1 MVCYYQNNNHL
12 RIKFITAA
20 ISLALI
26 PWHAVAVHDGTITA
40 GGHDQITLTPGE
52 QYTDT
57 ISGRGMV
64 LDAYYTGGKI
74 SGDNVDIS
82 INRTG
87 FYGIDYIA
95 LRAYNG
101 GQIWLT
107 NSDVDLTTFRQSYS
121 YNDRVFVAKDA
132 GTQVNIASSTLRSHA
147 SLGEVSNG
155 ASAVIDNSTASAGL
169 GVNVTGVGSHL
180 DIINDSDITI
190 RGDHRDTYQAGIRGA
205 GGATLNIENSR
216 ITVLDN
222 GYYSGATTP
231 RNPNAIVVTNV
242 YTPDEIAT
250 RAILNNLIIETK
262 GYQSDAINVTSGN
275 ASAVMNNLTIVTR
288 GLGAY
293 GLYIDNTNNLASTIS
308 NSSIETF
315 GYSGMGAYAIG
326 KTELTLD
333 NVDITTHGYRSTGL
347 QASVGGTDSNQPT
360 ILTASNIDIVMS
372 GKDSSGVVNNEAR
385 TYLNDIRLTLSGDTS
400 TALSVGTTG
409 LETIARIDNLTA
421 LVSGNNSTGMFLG
434 GNPDIRFNN
443 NGINMTGNNSHGLQ
457 VGYLRYNASS
467 ALPMVDSHIET
478 QDGYAVQTINADFN
492 LDMTRSTLTGRSGGE
507 AGVAI
512 SVEDNGTVQSGV
524 VNIAAS
530 DNSHIFG
537 DAVSQSANAA
547 ALNLTLETSST
558 MTGRIVRG
566 YSMALDDTSRWNV
579 TGDSDIA
586 TLDNSGTVAFTS
598 PGDEGVF
605 RTVTVGN
612 YLGGGTLIMNT
623 ALGDDSSAT
632 DRLVVTGDTAG
643 TTKLYV
649 NNFRGTG
656 TTTVNGIEVI
666 SVGGQS
672 DGLFTLENR
681 ALAGA
686 YEYFLHQ
693 DDGDWYL
700 RSALAPE
707 PPMPEEPEDPVAETP
722 EQPDDIPPA
731 EAPVTPAVPTPE
743 PTPAPAPAQKPQIY
757 RPEAGAYLANMA
769 AANRLFS
776 HSLKDREGHAQDS
789 SMWLRQLAFRSE
801 SHDGSGQLDMR
812 GNSYVIQGG
821 GELWNGQLSEQD
833 RLGVG
838 IMAGYGYSRGNTHS
852 AKTHYDAKNSV
863 HGYSTGAYATWYQNA
878 ESVNGLYVDSWLQYS
893 WLRASVNGEG
903 LVGESYD
910 INGLSGS
917 LESGYR
923 QPLRQSISGGLFIT
937 PQAQIIWSG
946 IKADRHTEVNG
957 TRVDGSGSVQ
967 TRLGLNLS
975 YDALNAQKTGKQFT
989 IYGEVNWLHNTHD
1002 VDVTLDNV
1010 RIEQAGSRNVG
1021 EVKLGLEGQPTD
1033 AFTIWTNL
1041 AQRVGTTS
1049 YNDTSANVGIKY
1061 HF

>member
-1 MVCYYQNNNHL
+1 MS
-12 RIKFITAA
+12 T
-20 ISLALI
+20 
-26 PWHAVAVHDGTITA
+26 
-40 GGHDQITLTPGE
+40 
-52 QYTDT
+52 
-57 ISGRGMV
+57 
-64 LDAYYTGGKI
+64 KI
-74 SGDNVDIS
+74 SGDNVDLYIH
-82 INRTG
+82 RTG
-87 FYGIDYIA
+87 FAGIEYTA

-107 NSDVDLTTFRQSYS
+107 NSDIDLTTFRQSYS
-121 YNDRVFVAKDA
+121 YNDRVFMAKDA
-132 GTQVNIASSTLRSHA
+132 GTQVNIASSTLYSHA

-155 ASAVIDNSTASAGL
+155 ASAVIDNSTVSAGL
-169 GVNVTGVGSHL
+169 GVTVTGAGSRL

-190 RGDHRDTYQAGIRGA
+190 RGDHSEPYQAGIRVT

-231 RNPNAIVVTNV
+231 RNPEAIEITNV
-242 YTPDEIAT
+242 YTPNELAT
-250 RAILNNLIIETK
+250 RANLNNLIIETK
-262 GYQSDAINVTSGN
+262 GYQSNAINVTSGN
-275 ASAVMNNLTIVTR
+275 ASAAMNNLTIVTR

-293 GLYIDNTNNLASTIS
+293 GLYIDNTNNVASTIS

-315 GYSGMGAYAIG
+315 GYSGMGAFAVG
-326 KTELTLD
+326 KTKLTLD

-372 GKDSSGVVNNEAR
+372 GKDSRGVVNNEAR

-434 GNPDIRFNN
+434 ANPDITFNN
-443 NGINMTGNNSHGLQ
+443 NSINMTGNNSHGLQ
-457 VGYLRYNASS
+457 VGYRLLNSS
-467 ALPMVDSHIET
+467 SELPVFDSRIET
-478 QDGYAVQTINADFN
+478 RDGYAVQSINANLN
-492 LDMTRSTLTGRSGGE
+492 LDLTRSVLTGRSDGE
-507 AGVAI
+507 TGIAV
-512 SVEDNGTVQSGV
+512 SVEDSGSFQSGV

-547 ALNLTLETSST
+547 ALNLTLDTSST

-579 TGDSDIA
+579 TGDSDIT

-605 RTVTVGN
+605 RTITVGN
-612 YLGGGTLIMNT
+612 YRGGGTLIMNT

-632 DRLVVTGDTAG
+632 DRLIVTGDTAG

-649 NNFRGTG
+649 NNFHGTG

-707 PPMPEEPEDPVAETP
+707 PPTPEEPELPAEPEDPVEETPQPPQTP
-722 EQPDDIPPA
+722 EQPGDTPPV
-731 EAPVTPAVPTPE
+731 EAPETPAVPTPE
-743 PTPAPAPAQKPQIY
+743 PTPAPVQKPQIY

-776 HSLKDREGHAQDS
+776 HSLKDREGRAQDS

-801 SHDGSGQLDMR
+801 SHDGSGQLQMR

-821 GELWNGQLSEQD
+821 GELWNGQFSEQD

-878 ESVNGLYVDSWLQYS
+878 ESGNGLYVDSWLQYS

-903 LVGESYD
+903 LVGESYN
-910 INGLSGS
+910 ISGLSGS

-923 QPLRQSISGGLFIT
+923 QPLRQNINGALFIT
-937 PQAQIIWSG
+937 PQAQVIWSG
-946 IKADRHTEVNG
+946 IKADRHEEVNG
-957 TRVDGSGSVQ
+957 TQVDGSGSVQ

-975 YDALNAQKTGKQFT
+975 YDALNAQTNGKQFT
-989 IYGEVNWLHNTHD
+989 VYSEVNWLHNTHV
-1002 VDVTLDNV
+1002 VDVALDNV
-1010 RIEQAGSRNVG
+1010 RVEQAGSRNVG

-1041 AQRVGTTS
+1041 AQRVGTES
-1049 YNDTSANVGIKY
+1049 YRDTSTNVGIKY
-1061 HF
+1061 RF